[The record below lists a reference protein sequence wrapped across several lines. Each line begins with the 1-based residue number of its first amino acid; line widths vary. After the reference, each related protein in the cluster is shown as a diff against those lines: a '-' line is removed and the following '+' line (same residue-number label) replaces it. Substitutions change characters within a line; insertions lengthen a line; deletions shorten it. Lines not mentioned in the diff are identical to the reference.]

1 MLTNFILLL
10 IFAYFLG
17 SIPTG
22 YLVSRAKGINIKK
35 VGSGNIGGTNVS
47 RVLGLKWGLFVGI
60 CDLLKGL
67 IPTLLAVNF
76 LNSQWQIA
84 AVALF
89 AVLGHIFPVWLSFE
103 GGKGVATT
111 FGVLAVLFGWKIFLV
126 WILVW
131 VLLLAIFKITSFTN
145 LLLVSF
151 LPLICLTVFNSIPYF
166 VFGLVLVCLIWWAH
180 RENLKRIAKGKES
193 KMSFQY

>member
-1 MLTNFILLL
+1 MLVVFISLLV
-10 IFAYFLG
+10 FAYFLG
-17 SIPTG
+17 STPTG
-22 YLVSRAKGINIKK
+22 YLISRAKGINIKK
-35 VGSGNIGGTNVS
+35 IGSGNIGGTNVS
-47 RVLGLKWGLFVGI
+47 RALGPAWGFFVGI

-76 LNSQWQIA
+76 LSSQWQIA
-84 AVALF
+84 AVALC
-89 AVLGHIFPVWLSFE
+89 AVLGHIFPVWLSFK

-111 FGVLAVLFGWKIFLV
+111 FGVVAALFSWKIFLI

-131 VLLLAIFKITSFTN
+131 VLLLVIFKIVSFTN

-151 LPLICLTVFNSIPYF
+151 LPLIFLTVFDSMPYF
-166 VFGLVLVCLIWWAH
+166 VFCLALTCLIWWAH
-180 RENLKRIAKGKES
+180 RENLKRIARGEES